1 MKNQTSRAKIDA
13 YHKEVAEQI
22 IKMLEAGTVPWQK
35 PWDGDVSAVANSMPF
50 NGASK
55 RRYRGINSLYLS
67 TVAYTKGYKEPRW
80 FTFKQAEDLGGHV
93 KRGEKGV
100 KVEYWEFTYTVK
112 EDKDGNPLP
121 KEEWYEADR
130 KFPFWK
136 TFIVFNAEQCENI
149 PELELPKRDWE
160 PLERAETIIKA
171 NGVPIYHDGVDRNY
185 YTHGKD
191 EIHLTPME
199 SFPSVEAYYGTALH
213 ELGHSTGHEK
223 RLNRTF
229 GKVFGDPE
237 YAREE
242 LRAEIASYM
251 LCSELGINKQASD
264 EQHVAY
270 VGSWIKAL
278 EDDPNEIFKA
288 SADAENICN
297 YLYDR
302 EKEYLKAL
310 ENGQAIENNVSVYPE
325 VSNEPSMVADEVVAH
340 YGLPNLEVAKGLE
353 NKAYDIEQAYTTN
366 FVEDGGRMG
375 AYIIEGKAYLGKR
388 SNIKYQPDKDEVGN
402 DVMVRYYDNSD
413 GSLVHLSD
421 KPDMAG
427 FIAFRSVDV
436 SQDGMYNVLGKMT
449 YEDYQETLKL
459 ENTVLAKYDSWEDL
473 PPKLDDNTI
482 FMHRATLSNYMK
494 DGVTVDVFLKDDVV
508 YMGYSTRYQ
517 REEGI
522 YDNSEYSLVRISRNP
537 KMYDLLHGR
546 SYLNSQEELIAMG
559 EFSRYDFQEFA
570 ELRNG
575 VLSQFDEIQTMTFD
589 DEPFKSPIPERDLV
603 ITSLYRTNY
612 QEDNEVLYA
621 YAINGKAY
629 LGKYQNFK
637 LHPQETEDGYEIVV
651 RYYDNS
657 DNSLRHLSDNP
668 EMVKLIAQRS
678 LRISQDNMDGLGT
691 FTLDDVKEASRI
703 EQALGFV
710 TEPLMVFEGV
720 PEDDNI
726 IKVRAASISNY
737 EKDGKQ
743 YDVFIKND
751 EVFMGERSRYQREVG
766 YDNSDYSL
774 IKVSGNE
781 KMFHL
786 LYGNGYAV
794 SQMQLIEDGGYT
806 QDDFK
811 EFAELKNGVLSQFD
825 EVREIAFAGE
835 PFRYPL
841 EAGIPEAE
849 LNAAVVEA
857 VEREINPFIGMD
869 KIIDSVHTNFEENG
883 KQISMINLNGELFI
897 GYSDNVQLDVLID
910 GFPRTKHLE
919 YYDNRDNSLRYVS
932 DRTKMA
938 YFIQGMS
945 HGWTQNEMLMVKSE
959 PFAPEKASYVGPAFS
974 SIDYEQ
980 WDFMKRV
987 DFDRFNHI
995 DDVSRTVED
1004 YKIQVEFKG
1013 TTDFTNLNGDNLVCV
1028 EKYGSYYL
1036 GKADNLSADGI
1047 YDNSD
1052 YSLYSITK
1060 NEKVIE
1066 LMLDE
1071 NINLSEE
1078 LQNGYFSKE
1087 DFLEYSLLR
1096 ERTKEIF
1103 LQDVPE
1109 NWSDLRLTM
1118 FKEEFEKTYPVLYK
1132 DIIASNYKDFVL
1144 LNGSEGTYLGKRENI
1159 LTVHDLSGH
1168 RTIRYDN
1175 ADNSLVHLSNRLS
1188 MAEFIAGR
1196 SFGYEM
1202 QDLPEFE
1209 QAYDVTYLKEFNE
1222 IYDKHLAG
1230 LKLESEWGNTGRFDV
1245 KEAMKMAD
1253 EQVKETTEKQ
1263 FTPPSDKQFALAETL
1278 HVKYKEGISAKEL
1291 GEKIA
1296 KKLEANKK
1304 YKEAMAK
1311 PASAEQIKDLEAAGV
1326 KIPENLTIGEADK
1339 MIKGLPAT
1347 PECKMFMDRLKL
1359 EYVPEITSGEAYKL
1373 IGAKMKELEAKENE
1387 PASEKTI
1394 EYMKNV
1400 RGIKDIPENCTRG
1413 EADKLIYNSA
1423 PAAKQMAYITNRKIE
1438 CDLEN
1443 LTYGQAKNI
1452 IDKHEK
1458 HVAAQKALP
1467 ATDKQ
1472 KARLDKEKVEYKE
1485 GITRG
1490 EASDIIREL
1499 QMKKLEI
1506 SEKQIKYAN
1515 DLNIEIPENATK
1527 ASLAKMIETK
1537 IRTEKIASFEVPKD
1551 RKLTIGEGYASL
1563 AKAYI
1568 EKGKPI
1574 DDKKIAGEL
1583 LKQGHRECDV
1593 KNIIHKHS
1601 PNCVNDLAKAQG
1613 IVNEAMKLPSVKKSL
1628 DKDKSR

>member
-1 MKNQTSRAKIDA
+1 MKNQTSRAKTDA
-13 YHKEVAEQI
+13 HHKEVAEQI
-22 IKMLEAGTVPWQK
+22 IKMLESGTVPWQK
-35 PWDGDVSAVANSMPF
+35 PWDGDISAVANSMPF

-67 TVAYTKGYKEPRW
+67 TVAYTKGYRDPRW
-80 FTFKQAEDLGGHV
+80 FTYKQVEELGGNV
-93 KRGEKGV
+93 KRGEKAV
-100 KVEYWEFTYTVK
+100 KVEYWKFTHTVK

-121 KEEWYEADR
+121 KEDWIEIDR
-130 KFPFWK
+130 KVPLVMRSA
-136 TFIVFNAEQCENI
+136 VFNAEQCENI

-229 GKVFGDPE
+229 GKAFGDPD

-251 LCSELGINKQASD
+251 LCGELGINKQASD

-278 EDDPNEIFKA
+278 KSDPNEIFKA

-310 ENGQAIENNVSVYPE
+310 ENGQVIENNVSVYPE
-325 VSNEPSMVADEVVAH
+325 VSNEPSMVADEVVAQ
-340 YGLPNLEVAKGLE
+340 YGLPNLEVEKGLE
-353 NKAYDIEQAYTTN
+353 NKGYDIEQAYTTN
-366 FVEDGGRMG
+366 FVEDGGRIG

-402 DVMVRYYDNSD
+402 DVMIRYYDNTD

-421 KPDMAG
+421 KAEMAA

-449 YEDYQETLKL
+449 YEDYQKAL
-459 ENTVLAKYDSWEDL
+459 ELESTVLTKYDAWEDL

-522 YDNSEYSLVRISRNP
+522 YDNSEYSLVRISNNP

-546 SYLNSQEELIAMG
+546 GYLFSQEELIARG
-559 EFSRYDFQEFA
+559 EFSGYDFQEFG
-570 ELRNG
+570 ELKNG
-575 VLSQFDEIQTMTFD
+575 VLRQFDEVQTITFD
-589 DEPFKSPIPERDLV
+589 DEPYRSLTPTYDLV
-603 ITSLYRTNY
+603 VEGAFTTNYEDEKDIMTAYVIDGKSYLGRSGNYRT
-612 QEDNEVLYA
+612 ESRVA
-621 YAINGKAY
+621 
-629 LGKYQNFK
+629 
-637 LHPQETEDGYEIVV
+637 EDGYEYVHS
-651 RYYDNS
+651 YYDNR
-657 DNSLRHLSDNP
+657 DNTLVHLSDYP
-668 EMVKLIAQRS
+668 QMASLIAQRS
-678 LRISQDNMDGLGT
+678 MKISQNNMDGIGT
-691 FTLDDVKEASRI
+691 YTMADALEAEGIESRI
-703 EQALGFV
+703 LLDYDTWQ
-710 TEPLMVFEGV
+710 VFEGI

-737 EKDGKQ
+737 EKDGNQ
-743 YDVFIKND
+743 LDVFIRD
-751 EVFMGERSRYQREVG
+751 QAVFMGERSRYENGVG

-774 IKVSGNE
+774 IKVSDNE

-786 LYGNGYAV
+786 LSGEGYV
-794 SQMQLIEDGGYT
+794 KSQMQLIEDGGFT

-811 EFAELKNGVLSQFD
+811 EFAELKTGVLSQFD

-841 EAGIPEAE
+841 EAGISEAE
-849 LNAAVVEA
+849 LDAAVVEA

-869 KIIDSVHTNFEENG
+869 KILDAVHTNFEENG
-883 KQISMINLNGELFI
+883 KQISMINLNGELYI
-897 GYSDNVQLDVLID
+897 GYSNNVNLDILID

-919 YYDNRDNSLRYVS
+919 YYDNSDNSLRYVS

-945 HGWTQNEMLMVKSE
+945 YGWTQNEMLMVRHE
-959 PFAPEKASYVGPAFS
+959 PYAPEKAAYVGPAFS
-974 SIDYEQ
+974 TIDYEQ
-980 WDFMKRV
+980 WEFMKRV
-987 DFDRFNHI
+987 DFDRFNYI
-995 DDVSRTVED
+995 DDVSKTVED
-1004 YKIQVEFKG
+1004 YKIQVDFKG
-1013 TTDFTNLNGDNLVCV
+1013 STELINVNGEKLVCV
-1028 EKYGSYYL
+1028 EKDGSYYL
-1036 GKADNLSADGI
+1036 GKADNLNAEGV

-1060 NEKVIE
+1060 NEKVIQ

-1078 LQNGYFSKE
+1078 LQSGHFSKE
-1087 DFLEYSLLR
+1087 DFLEYALLR
-1096 ERTKEIF
+1096 ERTKAIF
-1103 LQDVPE
+1103 REDVPE
-1109 NWSDLRLTM
+1109 NWTDLRLTM
-1118 FKEEFEKTYPVLYK
+1118 FKEEFDKTYPVIDK
-1132 DIIASNYKDFVL
+1132 DVTASNYKDFVL
-1144 LNGSEGTYLGKRENI
+1144 ITGKEGTYLGKRENM
-1159 LTVHDLSGH
+1159 LAVHGSGNKL
-1168 RTIRYDN
+1168 YDN
-1175 ADNSLVHLSNRLS
+1175 SDNSLVHLSSRVS
-1188 MAEFIAGR
+1188 MADFIAGR

-1202 QDLPEFE
+1202 QDLVGSK
-1209 QAYDVTYLKEFNE
+1209 QVYDVIYLNEFNE

-1230 LKLESEWGNTGRFDV
+1230 LKLESEWENTGRFDV

-1326 KIPENLTIGEADK
+1326 KISENLTIGEADK

-1347 PECKMFMDRLKL
+1347 PECKVFMDRLKL
-1359 EYVPEITSGEAYKL
+1359 EYAPEITSGEAYKL

-1394 EYMKNV
+1394 EFLKSRNIEV
-1400 RGIKDIPENCTRG
+1400 PEKVTRA

-1423 PAAKQMAYITNRKIE
+1423 ATAKQMAYITNRKIE

-1443 LTYGQAKNI
+1443 LTYGQARNI
-1452 IDKHEK
+1452 IEKHEK
-1458 HVAAQKALP
+1458 YVDVQKALP

-1485 GITRG
+1485 DITRG
-1490 EASDIIREL
+1490 QASDIIREL

-1527 ASLAKMIETK
+1527 SSLGKLIDSK

-1551 RKLTIGEGYASL
+1551 RKLTIGEGYACL

-1613 IVNEAMKLPSVKKSL
+1613 IVNEAMKLPSVKKAL
-1628 DKDKSR
+1628 EKDKSR